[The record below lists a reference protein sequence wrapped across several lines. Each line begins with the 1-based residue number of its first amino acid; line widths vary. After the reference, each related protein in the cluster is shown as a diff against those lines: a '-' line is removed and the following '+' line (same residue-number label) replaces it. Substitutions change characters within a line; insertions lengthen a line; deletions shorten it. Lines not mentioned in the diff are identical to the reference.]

1 MSYLSYLNIKK
12 FRGISN
18 LEIENL
24 VNINIIVG
32 DNNSGKTS
40 LLESIAFLEKPDSIK
55 NMLLNASRRDSN
67 KISKFELFLEMFPK
81 NQNNIRDIQ
90 IESII
95 NNIKNELKIEGKIS
109 EVVDFNSRNSYF
121 DSKVFE
127 GYVNLKKDNEEIL
140 NKEIYIQE
148 NKQMRSS
155 EDLNLIKIIYMTPY
169 DHFIENML
177 NNTIEVIKEGDK
189 DKIVKLLKLF
199 DENIIG
205 FEVLPNLK
213 QNSSSIYINHKIY
226 NLMPLSSFGDGVK
239 KVLTLASGLI
249 NAKNGILLIDEIETA
264 IYKDMINDVF
274 KWFVKSCM
282 EYNVQLICTTHSLEV
297 IDSIVEGMG
306 NNISKLACFR
316 IETIDNDMNATR
328 FSGSK
333 LKDIRTI
340 LGQDVR

>member
-95 NNIKNELKIEGKIS
+95 NNIKNELKIEGTIS

-127 GYVNLKKDNEEIL
+127 GYVNFKKDNEEIL

-199 DENIIG
+199 D
-205 FEVLPNLK
+205 
-213 QNSSSIYINHKIY
+213 
-226 NLMPLSSFGDGVK
+226 
-239 KVLTLASGLI
+239 
-249 NAKNGILLIDEIETA
+249 
-264 IYKDMINDVF
+264 
-274 KWFVKSCM
+274 
-282 EYNVQLICTTHSLEV
+282 
-297 IDSIVEGMG
+297 
-306 NNISKLACFR
+306 
-316 IETIDNDMNATR
+316 
-328 FSGSK
+328 
-333 LKDIRTI
+333 
-340 LGQDVR
+340 

>member
-67 KISKFELFLEMFPK
+67 KISKFELFLEIFPK

-155 EDLNLIKIIYMTPY
+155 EDLNLIKITYMTPY

-177 NNTIEVIKEGDK
+177 NNTIEVIKKEI
-189 DKIVKLLKLF
+189 KI
-199 DENIIG
+199 
-205 FEVLPNLK
+205 
-213 QNSSSIYINHKIY
+213 
-226 NLMPLSSFGDGVK
+226 
-239 KVLTLASGLI
+239 
-249 NAKNGILLIDEIETA
+249 
-264 IYKDMINDVF
+264 
-274 KWFVKSCM
+274 
-282 EYNVQLICTTHSLEV
+282 
-297 IDSIVEGMG
+297 
-306 NNISKLACFR
+306 R
-316 IETIDNDMNATR
+316 
-328 FSGSK
+328 
-333 LKDIRTI
+333 
-340 LGQDVR
+340 

>member
-1 MSYLSYLNIKK
+1 M
-12 FRGISN
+12 
-18 LEIENL
+18 
-24 VNINIIVG
+24 
-32 DNNSGKTS
+32 
-40 LLESIAFLEKPDSIK
+40 
-55 NMLLNASRRDSN
+55 
-67 KISKFELFLEMFPK
+67 
-81 NQNNIRDIQ
+81 
-90 IESII
+90 
-95 NNIKNELKIEGKIS
+95 KNELKIEGKIS

-297 IDSIVEGMG
+297 IDSIVEGME